1 MQHSQ
6 SNVDARAAN
15 PLSPGWYA
23 DPEAR
28 IFEGNYWI
36 YPTHSAIYEEQTFFD
51 AFWSKDLK
59 EWHKAERILEIE
71 QISWAEKALWAPSS
85 IEVGGRYYLYFCAND
100 IQSDDEVGG
109 IGVAVADRP
118 EGPFRDALGRPL
130 IDRFHYGAQPIDPH
144 VFADDDGQAY
154 LFYGGWGHCN
164 VVKLN
169 RDMTSVDAFED
180 GSTFKS
186 VTPEHYVEGP
196 CMFKRGGRYYFMWA
210 EGGWGGPDYSVAYA
224 ISDAPLGPFERIGKI
239 LRQDPDVATGAG
251 HHGLFVPQEEDG
263 EWWIVYH
270 RRPLGETDRNHRVL
284 CMDRMFFAED
294 GTILPV
300 KMT

>member
-1 MQHSQ
+1 MQHSKP
-6 SNVDARAAN
+6 NVEARAAN
-15 PLSPGWYA
+15 PLAPGWYA

-28 IFEGNYWI
+28 MFEGNYWI

-59 EWHKAERILEIE
+59 EWHKAERILEIK

-85 IEVGGRYYLYFCAND
+85 IEAGGRYYLYFCAND

-118 EGPFRDALGRPL
+118 EGPFRDALGHPL

-144 VFADDDGQAY
+144 VFADDGQTY

-169 RDMTSVDAFED
+169 PDMTSLDAFADRE
-180 GSTFKS
+180 TFKS

-224 ISDAPLGPFERIGKI
+224 ISDTPLGPFERIGKI
-239 LRQDPDVATGAG
+239 LQQDPDVATGAG

-263 EWWIVYH
+263 DWWIVYH
-270 RRPLGETDRNHRVL
+270 RRPLSETDRNHRVL

-294 GTILPV
+294 GAILPV